1 MQPKTAT
8 ASDESAIRELMNDR
22 VKAIR
27 AKDVNGLMSNHAP
40 DVLAFDL
47 LIPLQYIGSDVLK
60 KRAEV
65 WLSSFQGPVSFEMR
79 NLSVTAG
86 NDVAFCHSLNG
97 VSGTKTDGEKIEM
110 WWRATVCLRKIDG
123 KWMVTHEH
131 SSVPFEME
139 SGKADMTLKP

>member
-8 ASDESAIRELMNDR
+8 ASDESAIRELMNNR
-22 VKAIR
+22 IKAIR

-47 LIPLQYIGSDVLK
+47 LTPLQYIGSEALK

-65 WLSSFQGPVSFEMR
+65 WLSSFQGSLDFEMR
-79 NLSVTAG
+79 DLSVTAG
-86 NDVAFCHSLNG
+86 NDVAFCHSLNRI
-97 VSGTKTDGEKIEM
+97 SGTKKDGEKIEM

-139 SGKADMTLKP
+139 SGKAALTLEP